1 MGDPSD
7 LRFVPSS
14 CTTIDWIKVPEAS
27 KQLLLKGWGTYYS
40 ESDTESD
47 SDSKGSFKKRPLP
60 ATIGD
65 LAKMFHESK
74 FFGYMRA
81 DLCTLLLDISEFG
94 LAKPLP
100 TATFGLPVGP
110 RFYMK
115 YLEQIWFILFVPGSR
130 DGISGYSPDI
140 PYSDDWFEDT
150 GIARDKALAEDYD
163 AKLCKEVSRIGTL
176 GVVAGKKVAGW
187 VASTLESDLELAQMA
202 EAIMGLPANHPARVQ
217 MIQGVF
223 RSRRSSQ

>member
-1 MGDPSD
+1 
-7 LRFVPSS
+7 
-14 CTTIDWIKVPEAS
+14 
-27 KQLLLKGWGTYYS
+27 
-40 ESDTESD
+40 
-47 SDSKGSFKKRPLP
+47 
-60 ATIGD
+60 
-65 LAKMFHESK
+65 
-74 FFGYMRA
+74 
-81 DLCTLLLDISEFG
+81 
-94 LAKPLP
+94 
-100 TATFGLPVGP
+100 
-110 RFYMK
+110 MK

-187 VASTLESDLELAQMA
+187 KANTLESDMEFAQMA
-202 EAIMGLPANHPARVQ
+202 EAIMGLPTNHPARVQ